1 MRISDW
7 SSDVCSSDLSIQR
20 AAHGV
25 VTHTRKVF
33 YKTATDQHYA
43 VLLQVVTFTADVRG
57 DSIAIGQTH
66 TAHFTQCGVRFI
78 RRGGVTTN
86 APATTLR
93 AVLQPRDVA
102 FIHDPLTRLP
112 YHSVY

>member
-33 YKTATDQHYA
+33 YTTATDQHYA

-57 DSIAIGQTH
+57 DFIAIGQTN
-66 TAHFTQCGVRFI
+66 TAHFTQCGVRFL
-78 RRGGVTTN
+78 RRRSEERRVGKEGVSTCRSRWS
-86 APATTLR
+86 P
-93 AVLQPRDVA
+93 D
-102 FIHDPLTRLP
+102 H
-112 YHSVY
+112 